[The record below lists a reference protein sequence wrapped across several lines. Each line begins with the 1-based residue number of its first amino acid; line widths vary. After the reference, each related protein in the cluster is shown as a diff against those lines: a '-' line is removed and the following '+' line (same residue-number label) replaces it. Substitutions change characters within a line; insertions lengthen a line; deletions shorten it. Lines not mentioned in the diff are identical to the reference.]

1 MRVVC
6 NANESF
12 NALKMEGRGS
22 KKVWLHIV
30 MHILLKWKWKPLEMP
45 SVTCMKSD
53 AKKRISR
60 ENLKCFTLL
69 PMSSVKG
76 YFRWLRYDIAIFLYF
91 LLNFQ
96 HKKLLRNFEG
106 PQKGSKLFLLRWNYL
121 IWYQEMLLMTA
132 IKHFSID
139 DRENGRCASRSLTR
153 SSMSMAA

>member
-1 MRVVC
+1 MVAHR
-6 NANESF
+6 NAHPFEMEMETTR
-12 NALKMEGRGS
+12 NAFSDLYE
-22 KKVWLHIV
+22 
-30 MHILLKWKWKPLEMP
+30 KWR
-45 SVTCMKSD
+45 
-53 AKKRISR
+53 KKRISR

-76 YFRWLRYDIAIFLYF
+76 YFRWLRYDIAIF

-121 IWYQEMLLMTA
+121 IWYQEMLLMTV
-132 IKHFSID
+132 IKHFSIG
-139 DRENGRCASRSLTR
+139 DRENGRCASLSLTR

>member
-91 LLNFQ
+91 CWIFSTKNCWEILKDLKKDRNCFFYDEIISFDIKKCFWWQLLNI
-96 HKKLLRNFEG
+96 
-106 PQKGSKLFLLRWNYL
+106 FL
-121 IWYQEMLLMTA
+121 
-132 IKHFSID
+132 
-139 DRENGRCASRSLTR
+139 
-153 SSMSMAA
+153 